1 MHIPLISSAR
11 VVDIIKK
18 GRNPLTHGTTNRE
31 YEKDAQKKFVR
42 VYESLFSRILPN
54 FDIPQQNRKNA
65 EEPLARR
72 TSMKI

>member
-18 GRNPLTHGTTNRE
+18 VRNQLTHGTTNRE